1 MKFQTDTKEILFW
14 FGGYMSVK
22 FSSYSMMKRLLA
34 LLVLVAF
41 FAFLIVSRLFYI
53 QVIGG
58 YKFVKEGLTEWLRDL
73 PLIATRGLI
82 TDRNG
87 VVLAS
92 SYTTYDI
99 YVRPA
104 DVDDSEGVASLLS
117 SVLNKDY
124 EKVLEKVNKKGV
136 SEVKIE
142 TDV

>member
-1 MKFQTDTKEILFW
+1 
-14 FGGYMSVK
+14 MSVK

-92 SYTTYDI
+92 SYTTYDV

-104 DVDDSEGVASLLS
+104 DVSDIQGVSRLLS
-117 SVLNKDY
+117 DK
-124 EKVLEKVNKKGV
+124 LELEYQRNVYSCNRD
-136 SEVKIE
+136 EY
-142 TDV
+142 